1 MKQELIEGSV
11 YGVLAASTAY
21 IVVHFMGFSPQTLP
35 ILLYFYV
42 ISGILI
48 NLKAELDHLSI
59 PYMKRLVLVAEGEEM
74 KLKRLLTGEEYK
86 VNGQV
91 EKV

>member
-1 MKQELIEGSV
+1 MKEELIEGSV
-11 YGVLAASTAY
+11 YGILAASTGY
-21 IVVHFMGFSPQTLP
+21 MVVHFMGFSPETVP
-35 ILLYFYV
+35 ILLYLFV

-59 PYMKRLVLVAEGEEM
+59 PYMKRLALVAEGEEM

-86 VNGQV
+86 VGRV